1 MKNKLI
7 GALCAVLALPSA
19 AMAARSLQADL
30 FGNAYLPV
38 LQVSSDQA
46 QVVYYRL
53 SVPGEKFGA
62 ANIYIDEEFHTGLL
76 PGGYTVFCLAPG
88 SHGLNAVMEDAP
100 AYAGK
105 RDQPKLELEAGKTQF
120 LRVGENGEHEPLAI
134 SREQAEQE
142 LANNLRQAHVLSRA
156 SAVQSCK
163 HVQQS
168 QERSYSLSSDVLFG
182 FGKAG
187 YEDIREDGR
196 REIGN
201 LVRRL
206 QKENVRIDS
215 VEVVGHT
222 DRIGRDAAN
231 EALGLRR
238 AQTVRQLLID
248 NGFASA
254 SITARSAGGRMPVT
268 QDCRGDRKALIAC
281 YASDRRVV
289 IHLNGMSDQ

>member
-7 GALCAVLALPSA
+7 GALCAVLVLPSA
-19 AMAARSLQADL
+19 AMAARIQQTDL
-30 FGNAYLPV
+30 FGEPYRAA
-38 LQVSSDQA
+38 LQVGSDQA

-53 SVPGEKFGA
+53 GVPGEKFGA

-88 SHGLNAVMEDAP
+88 SHGMSAVLRDAP

-105 RDQPKLELEAGKTQF
+105 HDQPKLQFEAGKTQF
-120 LRVGENGEHEPLAI
+120 LRVGENGENQPLAVP
-134 SREQAEQE
+134 REQAEQE
-142 LANNLRQAHVLSRA
+142 LANNLRQVHVLSRA

-163 HVQQS
+163 YVHQP

-182 FGKAG
+182 FGKAS

-196 REIGN
+196 RDVGS

-206 QKENVRIDS
+206 HKENVRIDKI
-215 VEVVGHT
+215 EVVGHT
-222 DRIGRDAAN
+222 DRIGRGAAN

-248 NGFASA
+248 NGLAPE
-254 SITARSAGGRMPVT
+254 SISARSAGSRMPVT
-268 QDCRGDRKALIAC
+268 QGCRGDRKALIAC
-281 YASDRRVV
+281 YAPDRRVV
-289 IHLNGMSDQ
+289 IHLKGLSEQ

>member
-19 AMAARSLQADL
+19 AMAARSQQADL
-30 FGNAYLPV
+30 FGEAYRPV
-38 LQVSSDQA
+38 LQVSSDQV

-53 SVPGEKFGA
+53 GVAGEKFGA

-88 SHGLNAVMEDAP
+88 SHGLNAVLGDAP

-105 RDQPKLELEAGKTQF
+105 HDQPKLGFEAGKTQF
-120 LRVGENGEHEPLAI
+120 LRVGENGEREPLAI

-142 LANNLRQAHVLSRA
+142 LANNLRQVHVLSRA
-156 SAVQSCK
+156 SAVQNCK
-163 HVQQS
+163 YVQQP

-196 REIGN
+196 KEVGN

-206 QKENVRIDS
+206 HKENVRIDHI
-215 VEVVGHT
+215 EVVGHT
-222 DRIGRDAAN
+222 DRIGSDAAN
-231 EALGLRR
+231 RALGLRR

-248 NGFASA
+248 NGLAPA
-254 SITARSAGGRMPVT
+254 SIAARSAGSRMPVT

-281 YASDRRVV
+281 YAPDRRVV
-289 IHLNGMSDQ
+289 IHLKGMSEQ